1 MDNKKLNEE
10 IFAED
15 VANIFIP
22 EENEKI
28 KEIFKNK
35 LIEGYNL

>member
-10 IFAED
+10 IFAET

-35 LIEGYNL
+35 LMENYNK